1 MFWIKLHFHSKFP
14 SFINSQCKVCSYFGS
29 GFAIDVDKNTL
40 VIDMNFFFLSR
51 IWRQFLLNFYV
62 QFNSRNLIV
71 SDPLPHLMVKYME
84 GFFWK
89 RDYSRW
95 ERFLM
100 QHREK
105 PSIIN
110 KLTNFPQ
117 SILCQLTVIVRFGT
131 GCNRYYKTSTIL
143 DRKVNNLPWK

>member
-84 GFFWK
+84 GFFLKKGLWPM
-89 RDYSRW
+89 RTSFNAASRKAFHNKQTYHFSAIDTMSAHSY
-95 ERFLM
+95 R
-100 QHREK
+100 
-105 PSIIN
+105 SIWN
-110 KLTNFPQ
+110 RMKQ
-117 SILCQLTVIVRFGT
+117 ILQNIDDIGQE
-131 GCNRYYKTSTIL
+131 S
-143 DRKVNNLPWK
+143 